1 MSTPRVFIARHG
13 ETEWSLSGKHTGVT
27 DIPLTADG
35 EKRVRA
41 TGRALVG
48 NDRLIVP
55 NKLTHIFVSPR
66 KRAQRTFELLN
77 LGFKDLPWHA
87 HGPAGDAPGLAC
99 NARIEI
105 TEDIREWDYGDYEGI
120 TSAEIRKL
128 RKDQGLSESWDI
140 WRDGCPG
147 GESPEDVTERM
158 DRLIATIRTQ
168 YQEPFMQKEHPGK
181 DIHSSNDGTGD
192 VLVVGHGHILR
203 AFAMRWVGKTLQ
215 EGPTFLMEA
224 GGVGTLSYEH
234 HSVDEPAILL
244 GGAFVVSGPE
254 HSDEYVNSFLEQVA
268 EIEFVKEQAAINAS
282 RKQKSIDQSKP
293 QPDASDADSEGGGA
307 SLSNGDAPNLVD
319 SQQVTP
325 LVQAV
330 TTPSDVTQDQEPQVD
345 QAVQATAPSSE
356 TAIEARL
363 AELERRLKEVE
374 EKANAAYRLATA
386 AKKNEPDPN
395 SRIDNLKDRRDIRC
409 RWVTR
414 DQKRV
419 LGESGSNSDPAEVLL
434 PAWPDDAGGKKGD
447 TVTADE
453 GEGKGKAPEVPEH
466 TYGVS
471 STVRASGMPGLWF
484 VDADDKPDGK
494 TPSGEIE

>member
-77 LGFKDLPWHA
+77 LGFKDLPWDA

-105 TEDIREWDYGDYEGI
+105 TDDIREWDYGDYEGI
-120 TSAEIRKL
+120 TSAEIRAL
-128 RKDQGLSESWDI
+128 RRDQGLGEGWDI

-158 DRLIATIRTQ
+158 DRLIATIRSE
-168 YQEPFMQKEHPGK
+168 YQVPFMQEGEHPGG
-181 DIHSSNDGTGD
+181 SDGTGD

-234 HSVDEPAILL
+234 HSVHEPAILL
-244 GGAFVVSGPE
+244 GGAFM
-254 HSDEYVNSFLEQVA
+254 VNNA
-268 EIEFVKEQAAINAS
+268 KEAIT
-282 RKQKSIDQSKP
+282 
-293 QPDASDADSEGGGA
+293 E
-307 SLSNGDAPNLVD
+307 AP
-319 SQQVTP
+319 
-325 LVQAV
+325 
-330 TTPSDVTQDQEPQVD
+330 
-345 QAVQATAPSSE
+345 
-356 TAIEARL
+356 
-363 AELERRLKEVE
+363 
-374 EKANAAYRLATA
+374 
-386 AKKNEPDPN
+386 KN
-395 SRIDNLKDRRDIRC
+395 
-409 RWVTR
+409 
-414 DQKRV
+414 
-419 LGESGSNSDPAEVLL
+419 
-434 PAWPDDAGGKKGD
+434 
-447 TVTADE
+447 
-453 GEGKGKAPEVPEH
+453 
-466 TYGVS
+466 
-471 STVRASGMPGLWF
+471 
-484 VDADDKPDGK
+484 
-494 TPSGEIE
+494 